1 MSKVLIGRQSLAL
14 IGRPGIESFTENSP
28 EARQVAIWYDPARRE
43 CLSAYNF
50 TFNRKTA
57 ALAAHTAPPTDSW
70 LYRYAMPSNSLR
82 VWKLFSEDS
91 KQAKPFEISLVGEEL
106 TILSNTPNAYAQYG
120 FDLEV
125 TTLFSPGF
133 TRALRYLI
141 AHYLAPN
148 LNGEMGVKQA
158 QSLLQV
164 HSAYLKMA
172 AAEDANGEMDR
183 EEEEP
188 SVLKVR

>member
-28 EARQVAIWYDPARRE
+28 EARQVALWYDPARQE

-57 ALAAHTAPPTDSW
+57 ALATHPTAPTDSW
-70 LYRYAMPSNSLR
+70 LYRYAMPANSLR
-82 VWKLFSEDS
+82 VWKLFSEGS
-91 KQAKPFEISLVGEEL
+91 KQAQPFELSLVGDEI
-106 TILSNTPNAYAQYG
+106 TILTNTPNAYAQYG

-125 TTLFSPGF
+125 TSLFSPGF
-133 TRALRYLI
+133 VRALRYLI

-148 LNGEMGVKQA
+148 LNGEVGVKQA
-158 QSLLQV
+158 PALLQT
-164 HSAYLKMA
+164 HAAYLKIA

-188 SVLKVR
+188 SVLRAR

>member
-28 EARQVAIWYDPARRE
+28 EARQVAIWYDPARQE

-50 TFNRKTA
+50 TFNRKTV
-57 ALAAHTAPPTDSW
+57 ALATHPTEPTDNW
-70 LYRYAMPSNSLR
+70 LYRYAVPSNSLR
-82 VWKLFSEDS
+82 VWKLFSEGS
-91 KQAKPFEISLVGEEL
+91 KQAQPFEISLVGEEL
-106 TILSNTPNAYAQYG
+106 TILSNTPNAYIQYG
-120 FDLEV
+120 FDLEN
-125 TTLFSPGF
+125 TNLFSPGF
-133 TRALRYLI
+133 IRALRYLI

-148 LNGEMGVKQA
+148 LNGEVGVKQ
-158 QSLLQV
+158 STTLLQA
-164 HSAYLKMA
+164 HTLYLKMA